1 MEDNH
6 WSEDS
11 VDIVGVPSKEDGGW
25 MQIANGH
32 IFHPLD
38 PRTDEVFIA
47 DIAQSLSRQIRYN
60 GNSDKS
66 VSVAQHSCQ
75 CAWLVEQT
83 GGSAEVQL
91 AMLMHDAA
99 EAYIGDMIRPLKAHF
114 PEFTL
119 IEDRIMAVIQARY
132 DLPLIT
138 PKAQKYYDNLAL
150 AWEKRDMYKSSREWP
165 HMLDV
170 PSWVPEMYSWSM
182 SYSNTRFLQ
191 MFEYL
196 RLEIASSTK

>member
-1 MEDNH
+1 M
-6 WSEDS
+6 EDS

-38 PRTDEVFIA
+38 PRVNEVHIE

-60 GNSDKS
+60 GMSDLS
-66 VSVAQHSCQ
+66 ISVAQHSCQ
-75 CAWLVEQT
+75 CAWLAEQT
-83 GGSAEVQL
+83 GGNHDVQL
-91 AMLMHDAA
+91 ALLMHDAA
-99 EAYIGDMIRPLKAHF
+99 EAYIGDMIRPLKVLI
-114 PEFTL
+114 PEFKE
-119 IEDRIMAVIQARY
+119 IEDRIMAVIIAKY

-150 AWEKRDMYKSSREWP
+150 AWEKRDIYQSSREWP

-170 PSWVPEMYSWSM
+170 PKWLPVMAPWSLN
-182 SYSNTRFLQ
+182 YAEFRFLKL
-191 MFEYL
+191 FEYL
-196 RLEIASSTK
+196 TMERQYNMLNRLSK